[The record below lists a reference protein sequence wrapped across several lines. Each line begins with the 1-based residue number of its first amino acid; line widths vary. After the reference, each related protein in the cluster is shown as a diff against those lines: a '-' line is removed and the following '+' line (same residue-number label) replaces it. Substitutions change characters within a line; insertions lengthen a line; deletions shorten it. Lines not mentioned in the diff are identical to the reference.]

1 LTPGETIVTML
12 SVYMGLA
19 LVLCVIVTL
28 EAVKAASDEIDR
40 LRDRVRELESAT
52 STRAGE

>member
-1 LTPGETIVTML
+1 ML